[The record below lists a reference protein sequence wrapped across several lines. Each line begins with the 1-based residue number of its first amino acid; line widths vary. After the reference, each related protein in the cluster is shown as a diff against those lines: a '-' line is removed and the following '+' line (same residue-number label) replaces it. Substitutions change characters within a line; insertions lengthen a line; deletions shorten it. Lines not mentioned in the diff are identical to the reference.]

1 MFSTCPQANTTCS
14 QYTGGRMYVANTLD
28 KLSLLFQLTSLKVWV
43 GLDDLQ
49 EEDNF
54 RWADGKLMT
63 SQERHEL
70 WYGNQ
75 PDNLNGEENCATVKD
90 GNWSSLFN
98 DQSCDYGFRPVC
110 EIPIGG

>member
-1 MFSTCPQANTTCS
+1 
-14 QYTGGRMYVANTLD
+14 MYVANTLD

-63 SQERHEL
+63 SQERDEL
-70 WYGNQ
+70 WFGNQ
-75 PDNLNGEENCATVKD
+75 PDNSGGEENCAVVKH
-90 GNWSSLFN
+90 GEWGSLFN
-98 DQSCDYGFRPVC
+98 DGHCNKMLRAVC
-110 EIPIGG
+110 EIPIGD